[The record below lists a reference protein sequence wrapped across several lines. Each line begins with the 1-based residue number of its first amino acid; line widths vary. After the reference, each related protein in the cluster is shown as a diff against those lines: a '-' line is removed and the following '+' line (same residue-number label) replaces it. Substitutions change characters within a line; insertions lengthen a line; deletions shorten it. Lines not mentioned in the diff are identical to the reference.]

1 MLIAWWV
8 WVRTQS
14 LLQRDPRLA
23 GIMSPLLAAIKAYRS
38 ATVMPTHD
46 DDGGAGVDAD
56 DRDSSGSESKGDDIP
71 SRATTPE
78 SMFDPDEPLADPLAT
93 GRHHI
98 VAKLLPVSA
107 VPPSWLWCG
116 VEDEVT
122 HSLAVDE
129 RGHLGE
135 LLRWLRLSA
144 TLQMSQAQT
153 EEKKRARK
161 AKAAHRQWVRNSQ
174 LEPGVNDINSA
185 EPPSSKT
192 SSGATAPQFGA
203 RGANSIRNMVA
214 DILSDLHVNPLAPKA
229 GDAALGVDDDD
240 GSPEWCVRCVCVNG
254 RVAVVVLNSNLG
266 FGPAGTIVGV
276 CSTWI

>member
-1 MLIAWWV
+1 M

-46 DDGGAGVDAD
+46 DGDGGAGVDAD

-192 SSGATAPQFGA
+192 TSGATAPQFGA

-229 GDAALGVDDDD
+229 GDAGLGVDDDD
-240 GSPEWCVRCVCVNG
+240 DSPEWCVRCVCELSRSSGGVE
-254 RVAVVVLNSNLG
+254 LEPW
-266 FGPAGTIVGV
+266 FWPAGTIAGV